1 MNLLGYWGISGL
13 AYSFIPSDECFEPCF
28 VVSPNAQAMESVNID
43 VNRPK
48 PQAEN
53 NICSLSVVWGICY
66 SGGGGGGIK
75 SVNKCGLQNMVSYQ
89 RLPSINFSLQSL
101 SLK

>member
-1 MNLLGYWGISGL
+1 
-13 AYSFIPSDECFEPCF
+13 
-28 VVSPNAQAMESVNID
+28 MESVNID

-101 SLK
+101 SLKWSWGQRDGFTNKVLAMQELGPKFGPPNPSF